1 MNFFEYFWNIRSQ
14 VFDLF
19 IRHIQ
24 LALISVSIAVLIGV
38 PVGILISRIKALN
51 RPIIGTVNVI
61 QAVPSLALLGFLI
74 PFLGIGTPPAIFA
87 VVVYSLLPIIKNTYT
102 GLNNINPETLEAAHG
117 IGMTKM
123 QVLTKVQIPLALP
136 IIMAGIRISSVTAV
150 GLVTIAAFIGA
161 GGLGYLVFSGIQT
174 SNTFLI
180 LSGAIPACI
189 LALLMDFVVGK
200 LERVVTPI
208 SLTKLDVNMT
218 KEKVAQLK
226 RKRRAT
232 LSVIAAILVVVILAV
247 GLSGISFG
255 DRTIRIGSKNFT
267 EQLILGN
274 LYADLIEDQTDIQV
288 ERKLNL
294 GSSSICFEAL
304 QNKDIDLYIEYTGT
318 AYGSLLQQPFTTDT
332 QVIYDTVRGKM
343 RSDHH
348 IEVLD
353 QIGFNNAYVLAVR
366 QDTAERFD
374 LKNISDIAKV
384 SNQLIFSPTIEFNN
398 REDGVIAM
406 NKIYGTRFKDV
417 VPIDGGLRYTAVAEK
432 KSDVITAFSTDGM
445 LKTYDLVVLD
455 DDQRAFLSYYAIP
468 MFHGNTLVQ
477 YPELKNVV
485 SQLNGVLTDDVMRSL
500 NYRVDE
506 EGVSPEQ
513 AARDFLTEQGLIGR

>member
-1 MNFFEYFWNIRSQ
+1 MNFFEYFWSIRNQ
-14 VFDLF
+14 VLDLF
-19 IRHIQ
+19 VRHIQ
-24 LALISVSIAVLIGV
+24 LTLIAVCIAVLIGV
-38 PVGILISRIKALN
+38 PIGILISRVKALN
-51 RPIIGTVNVI
+51 KPIIGTVNVI
-61 QAVPSLALLGFLI
+61 QAIPSLALLGFLI

-102 GLNNINPETLEAAHG
+102 GLNNINSETLEAARG

-136 IIMAGIRISSVTAV
+136 VIMAGIRISAVTAV

-174 SNTFLI
+174 SNSMLI

-200 LERVVTPI
+200 LEKVVTPI

-218 KEKVAQLK
+218 REKVVQLK
-226 RKRRAT
+226 RKRRVT
-232 LSVIAAILVVVILAV
+232 LSVIAVILVIVILAV

-255 DRTIRIGSKNFT
+255 EKTIRIGSKNFT

-274 LYADLIEDQTDIQV
+274 LYADLIEDQTDIKV

-304 QNKDIDLYIEYTGT
+304 KNQEIDLYIEYTGT
-318 AYGSLLQQPFTTDT
+318 AYGSLLQQPFSTDT
-332 QVIYDTVRGKM
+332 EVIYNTVREKM
-343 RSDHH
+343 RSDHK

-366 QDTAERFD
+366 QDTAAKYK
-374 LKNISDIAKV
+374 LNNISDIAKV

-406 NKIYGTRFKDV
+406 DEKYGTHFKDV
-417 VPIDGGLRYTAVAEK
+417 VPIDGGLRYTAIAEK

-445 LKTYDLVVLD
+445 LKTYDLVVLE
-455 DDQRAFLSYYAIP
+455 DDQNAFLSYYAIP
-468 MFHGNTLVQ
+468 MFHEDTLVK
-477 YPELKNVV
+477 YPELRNIV
-485 SQLNGVLTDDVMRSL
+485 SQLNGVLTDDVMREL
-500 NYRVDE
+500 NYKVDE
-506 EGVSPEQ
+506 EGLPPEQ
-513 AARDFLTEQGLIGR
+513 VAHDFLVNQGLIER